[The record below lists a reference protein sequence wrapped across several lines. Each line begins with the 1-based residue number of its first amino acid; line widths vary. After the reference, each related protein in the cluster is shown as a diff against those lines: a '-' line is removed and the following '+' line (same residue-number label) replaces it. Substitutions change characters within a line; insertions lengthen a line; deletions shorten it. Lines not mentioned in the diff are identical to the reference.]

1 MYKNKII
8 AISGEPVSGKG
19 TTVKSLVN
27 ELEKNGYKKENI
39 HIRTVGHEF
48 RELFK
53 YLLDFINNFDNEEK
67 INEFSENDIL
77 KEFFSVKENR
87 EAFIETIKQLKEKN
101 IDLSNIF
108 IEQANNMLEF
118 VGIREIVD
126 KIVDGKT
133 KDMRNEINKTP
144 RPDEIWIIDSRL
156 AFANIPEAFSVR
168 LTCRPEIAGR
178 RLFEDTTRGKEDS
191 KYTSEENAIKQREA
205 RRIGEIERYK
215 EIYGIDLSSEDNY
228 DMIIDTSYSK
238 VEDISSTIVRGLE
251 AYVKDEYVAKKW
263 ASPRVFLPTQS
274 VRDTWLGVTEPIE
287 KIEESIKNNGY
298 DMKREIDIIEVD
310 GIKYLING
318 HHRNYAAALLGETL
332 IPYVEIGKDDEQML
346 DRRCTARE
354 FSKTVQKTYLW
365 DHEGIFDKDDARF
378 SYNEIYPNIYKIIE
392 NRENIR

>member
-1 MYKNKII
+1 MHKNKII

-101 IDLSNIF
+101 IDLSNIS

-191 KYTSEENAIKQREA
+191 KYTSEENVIKC
-205 RRIGEIERYK
+205 K
-215 EIYGIDLSSEDNY
+215 
-228 DMIIDTSYSK
+228 
-238 VEDISSTIVRGLE
+238 
-251 AYVKDEYVAKKW
+251 
-263 ASPRVFLPTQS
+263 
-274 VRDTWLGVTEPIE
+274 
-287 KIEESIKNNGY
+287 
-298 DMKREIDIIEVD
+298 
-310 GIKYLING
+310 
-318 HHRNYAAALLGETL
+318 
-332 IPYVEIGKDDEQML
+332 
-346 DRRCTARE
+346 
-354 FSKTVQKTYLW
+354 
-365 DHEGIFDKDDARF
+365 
-378 SYNEIYPNIYKIIE
+378 
-392 NRENIR
+392 